1 METLVD
7 SNVILDVFTDDRVW
21 GDWSATALAQAA
33 DRGPLIIN
41 PIIYGEVSTRFV
53 RVEDLDDALP
63 AEGFRRDALPWD
75 AAFLAAKAF
84 ADDRRRGGIRTSTLP
99 DFLIGAHAAV
109 RGFTLLT
116 RDVARYRTSYPTV
129 ALIAPRAEGRSSS

>member
-1 METLVD
+1 MTM
-7 SNVILDVFTDDRVW
+7 F
-21 GDWSATALAQAA
+21 ALLFLAAQAA
-33 DRGPLIIN
+33 APATEPPPVVPTDWAAMPPMPWRTAPVGPLVID

-84 ADDRRRGGIRTSTLP
+84 ADYRRRGGIRTSTLP

-109 RGFTLLT
+109 Q
-116 RDVARYRTSYPTV
+116 AERYRKRECSTKRWIRYQAS
-129 ALIAPRAEGRSSS
+129 G